1 MYCALGVRTSA
12 QSLVFLFCR
21 FNASLPFKVSSAWI
35 YSWSICYFPTYVCMR
50 GETLKMKN
58 IRMFCRCFDS
68 LSLDGFFA
76 FLNWTKHSRPK
87 LPSKYNQQL
96 TFLIDFRNSLTC
108 ASVYICLVCRESCKL
123 SEFVLWW
130 FLSTFK
136 LCCQFAAVRIMDFL
150 RNHRVNKL
158 LNTYKSN
165 ILFNSKH

>member
-1 MYCALGVRTSA
+1 MWEQARNLWYFYFVGLTLHCRLKCHPLGFTADLFVIFLLMYAARWNFEDEKHPHVLPMFW
-12 QSLVFLFCR
+12 LVVAGC
-21 FNASLPFKVSSAWI
+21 
-35 YSWSICYFPTYVCMR
+35 
-50 GETLKMKN
+50 
-58 IRMFCRCFDS
+58 
-68 LSLDGFFA
+68 FFA
-76 FLNWTKHSRPK
+76 FLNWTKQSRPK

-158 LNTYKSN
+158 LNTYKSY